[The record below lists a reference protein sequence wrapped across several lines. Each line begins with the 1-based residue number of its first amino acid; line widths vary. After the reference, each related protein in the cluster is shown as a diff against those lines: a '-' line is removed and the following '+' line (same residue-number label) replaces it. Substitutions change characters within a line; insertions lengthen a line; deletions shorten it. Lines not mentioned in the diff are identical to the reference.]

1 MMNWHWLVPV
11 FEYSW
16 CSGTADQLICVL
28 GGAAAV
34 LAAALCGSLLR
45 K

>member
-11 FEYSW
+11 FSIAGVRALLM
-16 CSGTADQLICVL
+16 SLCVF
-28 GGAAAV
+28 GGAVAV